1 MMSGWTPL
9 MAAAS
14 AGSADCIAS
23 LLSAGANHAH
33 SDRWGRTPLH
43 LAASAGASALACAEL
58 LLHAGADAFVE
69 DVKVRLAVLPKILDA
84 VHQRARHAKHRL
96 SPCSALQ
103 GYTPYDLVLANDSRD
118 PRNLQLI
125 RAVERKALFSGF
137 VDLKV

>member
-14 AGSADCIAS
+14 GGSADCVAA
-23 LLSAGANHAH
+23 LLSAGADHAH

-69 DVKVRLAVLPKILDA
+69 DVKVRPGPLSDPDLFQTCRTLSDAIAMRRIPISHPAPVSGIHAVRPGA
-84 VHQRARHAKHRL
+84 
-96 SPCSALQ
+96 
-103 GYTPYDLVLANDSRD
+103 G
-118 PRNLQLI
+118 
-125 RAVERKALFSGF
+125 E
-137 VDLKV
+137 

>member
-1 MMSGWTPL
+1 
-9 MAAAS
+9 
-14 AGSADCIAS
+14 
-23 LLSAGANHAH
+23 
-33 SDRWGRTPLH
+33 LH